1 MPNNLKKKTWVKS
14 KEVIVKVGTC
24 KHCKEEILNTDSF
37 VSFYPKGH
45 SHYICMKNDDEKR
58 SESNGE

>member
-14 KEVIVKVGTC
+14 KEIIVIVGKC
-24 KHCKEEILNTDSF
+24 KYCQEEIVNTDSF

-45 SHYICMKNDDEKR
+45 SHYICMKNHDKKA
-58 SESNGE
+58 SESHGE